1 MCEAAETGQFMWQ
14 NSPRHG
20 KIVTGDFKKEF
31 CMKNRSRLGI
41 KKCGAVLLLLAA
53 ALTAV
58 LAPCAGARA
67 QEPQSGRVLKVA
79 FAQVPGF
86 TETDKNGNR
95 RGIVVDYL
103 NEIAKYTGWEYE
115 YIDTDGET
123 MVDEFLEGRYDLMGG
138 TYYQEGLE
146 EYFAYPDYNTGYSK
160 SVLLASREDDSIKA
174 YDWKSLSG
182 KTIGVYE
189 RAVENIRRLKVFLDS
204 NGIDCTL
211 KTYSAEQ
218 LTDGNMYSY
227 LENGEVDMILGNL
240 GSDADVFRVVAEF
253 DSQPHYIVTTP
264 EDKEILDG
272 LNMALGKIV
281 DSNPHFAQ
289 ERYDANIQDSSTAN
303 ITLNDEEKKY
313 VEEKKTVSV
322 AVLKEWHPLYC
333 RELKKDL
340 HDGIIPDI
348 LEEIKE
354 FSGLTFS
361 YKYVD
366 SYAEG
371 LQMVENGEADLFG
384 AFLGTD
390 EEAAQK
396 EMALTKP
403 YVVLNDIIER
413 NKSVSYPSEGLTGA
427 VLEGRELPA
436 EIEASEVK
444 YYSNT
449 AEALRAV
456 DQGEADFY
464 YGVSAIMEQEIQNHH
479 FTNVVPNTLI
489 NDRNDI
495 SFAMKRPAPGQL
507 LTIMNKAINSLSS
520 TQKDTIANQNM
531 ISSGTGEMTIIE
543 MIYANPLMFVVICGV
558 VFLLIV
564 ILILVMARYRI
575 HAVRMQNSLAKAE
588 KENRAKGEFLSRM
601 SHEIRTPMNAIVGLS
616 DLTCMMDDV
625 PETVRV
631 NLSKIRSSSRYL
643 LGLISDILDM
653 SRIEQDMMTIVRE
666 PFSIGQVMNELES
679 MMTAEAGRREL
690 EFKLDL
696 QIKNDR
702 LIGDAVRL
710 KQVLMNL
717 ISNAFK
723 FTSAG
728 GRIRVYVTETEA
740 SAEEAVFCFR
750 VADNGIGISEK
761 DQERIFESFE
771 QVGTNYSKSQGTGL
785 GLAIS
790 KNIVEL
796 MGGKLE
802 LKSEI
807 GKGSEFYFTAA
818 FPTAATEE
826 VHDESPAV
834 DMPKRYLRDMC
845 ILLAEDNDLNAE
857 IAEELLEMQGASVR
871 RARNGRDAVKMFEDS
886 APEEFHAILMDIQ
899 MPVMD
904 GLEACR
910 VIRRMKRE
918 DAAVIPVVA
927 MTANTF
933 KEDVDMAAE
942 AGMDGFV
949 TKPVDVEYL
958 YQVLCKVVRRDRPAQ
973 PDVQ

>member
-1 MCEAAETGQFMWQ
+1 
-14 NSPRHG
+14 
-20 KIVTGDFKKEF
+20 
-31 CMKNRSRLGI
+31 MKNRSRLGI

-58 LAPCAGARA
+58 LVPCVGARA
-67 QEPQSGRVLKVA
+67 KEPQSGRVLKVA

-218 LTDGNMYSY
+218 LMDGNMYPY

-253 DSQPHYIVTTP
+253 DSQPHYIVTKP
-264 EDKEILDG
+264 EDKEVLDG

-333 RELKKDL
+333 RELKNDL

-436 EIEASEVK
+436 EIEASKVK

-456 DQGEADFY
+456 DQGEVDFY

-625 PETVRV
+625 PETVRE

-653 SRIEQDMMTIVRE
+653 SRIEQDMMTIERE

-696 QIKNDR
+696 RIKSDR

-728 GRIRVYVTETEA
+728 GRIRVDVTETEA

-818 FPTAATEE
+818 FPTAASEE

-886 APEEFHAILMDIQ
+886 APGEYHAILMDIQ

-910 VIRRMKRE
+910 VIRGMKRE
-918 DAAVIPVVA
+918 DAAVIPVIA

-949 TKPVDVEYL
+949 TKPVNVEYL
-958 YQVLCKVVRRDRPAQ
+958 YQVLCKAVRRDRPAQ
-973 PDVQ
+973 PDVL